1 MWSVGHGGIFLFLI
15 YCYSFFACRAQLSE
29 TSCCC
34 CAVST
39 LCESSARKRSTPV
52 MSQVGHGGMGLK
64 CNSSGEATR
73 MMVKKKTQ

>member
-52 MSQVGHGGMGLK
+52 MSQVGHGGMGLY
-64 CNSSGEATR
+64 
-73 MMVKKKTQ
+73 MQQLW